1 MFLKYQ
7 CSTDISF
14 LVLLLLPSIISND
27 RPTNIVLVEIDSEDN
42 SLSSRIELLRLL
54 LVVLSESVEE
64 DGLHSSKSLTQREK
78 NHLVQYQ
85 STFFH
90 SSE

>member
-7 CSTDISF
+7 CITDTSF

-42 SLSSRIELLRLL
+42 SLSSRIELLRRL
-54 LVVLSESVEE
+54 LVVLFESVEE
-64 DGLHSSKSLTQREK
+64 D
-78 NHLVQYQ
+78 
-85 STFFH
+85 
-90 SSE
+90 